1 MVYFDGNGKIVYDD
15 YPVAP
20 THEEKMKWKYGSAKS
35 VPDSETLD
43 EYLGYISGLNAVPE
57 DPNVLYPGGSLN
69 NDVKPATPDII
80 LFNDE
85 SMPIDIMTD
94 LIFENIGGQELI
106 NIVRSDLVN
115 GQDVLYQPIKN
126 LSNVYFQYN
135 PQNILGLQDIDSNY
149 FKKFPINFTSKVPE
163 CGTGPDCSIVYI
175 DPDTGNLV
183 INVVNLARDEQVEV
197 SIISDGVVLDDTIYE
212 VTP

>member
-1 MVYFDGNGKIVYDD
+1 MVYFDANGKIVYDD
-15 YPVAP
+15 YPS
-20 THEEKMKWKYGSAKS
+20 T
-35 VPDSETLD
+35 PDSNISWKFGTPVPSEEALESYLD
-43 EYLGYISGLNAVPE
+43 SISGLNSTPENPEILAAVQG
-57 DPNVLYPGGSLN
+57 DNS
-69 NDVKPATPDII
+69 DVKPATPEII
-80 LFNDE
+80 LFNDDQ
-85 SMPIDIMTD
+85 MPIEIMTD

-115 GQDVLYQPIKN
+115 GQNVLYQPIKN

-135 PQNILGLQDIDSNY
+135 PQNILSLQDTDSSY

-175 DPDTGNLV
+175 DPDTGDLI

-197 SIISDGVVLDDTIYE
+197 SIISDGQVLDDTIYG
-212 VTP
+212 VIL